1 MKINE
6 NFNLRKIADTWAA
19 LPVGKATLDFTGIL
33 TLNESAVMLWN
44 LLLKGAEREE
54 LVSAITS
61 EYDVTYEE
69 ALVDVDEFIEK
80 LKDAKCI
87 DM

>member
-6 NFNLRKIADTWAA
+6 NFNLRKIADTWVV